1 MAQWVTRDR
10 DEAFDIVQ
18 DTMVKMVQRY
28 AQRPKQEWKPL
39 FYKIL
44 HNGIRDWQRRNW
56 IRNRWRVWFTS
67 RPHEEEGGS
76 DTNWESLPDQ
86 TTPDPSAQ
94 LDYSRAVLALE
105 SGLQMLPLRQRQ
117 TFLLRAWE
125 GLNVA
130 ETAEAMG
137 CSTGSVKTHYSRAI
151 HTLRRDLAAYEGLI
165 NER

>member
-1 MAQWVTRDR
+1 MAQWVTHDR

-18 DTMVKMVQRY
+18 DTMVKMVRRY

-56 IRNRWRVWFTS
+56 IRNRWRIWFTS
-67 RPHEEEGGS
+67 RPHGEDEGS
-76 DTNWESLPDQ
+76 DINWESLPDQ

-151 HTLRRDLAAYEGLI
+151 HTLRRDLAA
-165 NER
+165 